1 MNMFQY
7 LLRRILSIIP
17 TLLGMTLVFFIIVNL
32 APGSPIEKKIQEIRF
47 GAGAGGGGQGHGLV
61 TDEVISALKKQY
73 GFDRPL
79 LTRYWIWLKN
89 VASLDFGESFSY
101 EEPVIDVII
110 SRFPIS
116 LQFGVISLMLSY
128 LICIPLGVLK
138 AIKNGSKF
146 DMASSI
152 LLYAMYATP
161 GFMLGVVLLVFLA
174 GDTFLSI
181 FPIGGLHSDF
191 YENMNLW
198 EKIVDRT
205 HHFILPLICY
215 MIGSFT
221 TLTILMKN
229 SILDVIKKD
238 YIRTARAK
246 GLSEKVVY
254 LKHALRNALIP
265 IVTGLGNFISIFFA
279 GSLLIETIF
288 QLDGIGL
295 LGYQSILERDYN
307 VLMGNMFIQS
317 FLMLVGNIISDFAY
331 VIVDPRI
338 DFQ

>member
-1 MNMFQY
+1 
-7 LLRRILSIIP
+7 
-17 TLLGMTLVFFIIVNL
+17 
-32 APGSPIEKKIQEIRF
+32 
-47 GAGAGGGGQGHGLV
+47 
-61 TDEVISALKKQY
+61 
-73 GFDRPL
+73 
-79 LTRYWIWLKN
+79 
-89 VASLDFGESFSY
+89 
-101 EEPVIDVII
+101 
-110 SRFPIS
+110 
-116 LQFGVISLMLSY
+116 
-128 LICIPLGVLK
+128 
-138 AIKNGSKF
+138 
-146 DMASSI
+146 MASSI